1 MQETEAH
8 STILSRKDF
17 SALKEPKA
25 NIEIILESTGNQVVK
40 FHQDSISSSS
50 SSFFFFFSL
59 CISASFFTLAVE
71 SILYYI
77 VELADE
83 SLTCTI
89 LYCWH

>member
-1 MQETEAH
+1 MHETEAH

-50 SSFFFFFSL
+50 SSFFFFFFSL

-89 LYCWH
+89 LYC